1 MRVEVEMPH
10 NPAMALS
17 TPMLDRVRNLLSAD
31 ENAIACDLVAL
42 CRLDAPSDYVHYVL
56 VEYDI
61 CEPDLAYARRM
72 TSPEG
77 MTSR

>member
-31 ENAIACDLVAL
+31 E
-42 CRLDAPSDYVHYVL
+42 
-56 VEYDI
+56 
-61 CEPDLAYARRM
+61 YA
-72 TSPEG
+72 
-77 MTSR
+77 